1 MTDDLRAQFAE
12 YDRAVA
18 LANETYRGMSSDE
31 RTVRAVAGQQL
42 AEHAPSDRTDPTC
55 TGCEGATWPCT
66 TARGAMKYVDPRW
79 N

>member
-31 RTVRAVAGQQL
+31 RTVRAAAGQQL

-55 TGCEGATWPCT
+55 IGCEGATWPCI

>member
-12 YDRAVA
+12 YDCAVA

-31 RTVRAVAGQQL
+31 RTVRAVAGQHL

-66 TARGAMKYVDPRW
+66 TALGAMKYVDPHW